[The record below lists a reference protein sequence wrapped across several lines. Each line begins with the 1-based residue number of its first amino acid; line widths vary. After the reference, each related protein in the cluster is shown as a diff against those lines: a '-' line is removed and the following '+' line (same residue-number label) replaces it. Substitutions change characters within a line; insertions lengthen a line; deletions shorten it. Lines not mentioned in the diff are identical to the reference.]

1 MSLTHTPKNS
11 EIFIA
16 NSSVGSYL
24 SFSIAM
30 IVCLVTPSFSA
41 RSSCRSFLFFGALW
55 YYSSSSSTMSVIRL
69 VSYNLIPQKIS
80 IPNIPKIKT
89 VDGNSPVMILSTMQY
104 IIIAISKKPK
114 AYLEA
119 FRLIAISISSAFFI
133 IFFISEPSWN
143 VKISLH
149 FYDIVSLR

>member
-1 MSLTHTPKNS
+1 
-11 EIFIA
+11 
-16 NSSVGSYL
+16 
-24 SFSIAM
+24 
-30 IVCLVTPSFSA
+30 
-41 RSSCRSFLFFGALW
+41 
-55 YYSSSSSTMSVIRL
+55 MSVIRL

-119 FRLIAISISSAFFI
+119 FRLIAISISSAFLI
-133 IFFISEPSWN
+133 NFFI
-143 VKISLH
+143 
-149 FYDIVSLR
+149 